1 MTGIDS
7 RRLSVRLPQQ
17 LVVSLACLALAGA
30 TAFAQAPADK
40 SASDAAAEQAKRIAE
55 LEKSLSGCSLVG
67 QFTVTGRETSTP
79 REERYDLVSVKH
91 VQGDMWLITARIKY
105 GPNDVTVPLPLPIR
119 WAGDTPVITVDEFA
133 IPGLGTY
140 TARVMIY
147 RDHYAGFWTGADH
160 GGHLFGRVERGEA
173 EGAAGEGAADD
184 EAATK

>member
-1 MTGIDS
+1 MTRIDLHC
-7 RRLSVRLPQQ
+7 LSVRLPQQ
-17 LVVSLACLALAGA
+17 LVVSLACLVLAGA
-30 TAFAQAPADK
+30 TAFAQAPVDK
-40 SASDAAAEQAKRIAE
+40 SASDDAAEQAKRIAE

-91 VQGDMWLITARIKY
+91 LDGDTWLITARIKY

-173 EGAAGEGAADD
+173 EGAAAPPDD
-184 EAATK
+184 EAAAK

>member
-1 MTGIDS
+1 MTRFDS
-7 RRLSVRLPQQ
+7 HRLSVRFPQQ

-30 TAFAQAPADK
+30 TAFAQAPAGEAD
-40 SASDAAAEQAKRIAE
+40 SDAAAEQAKRNAE
-55 LEKSLSGCSLVG
+55 LEKTLGGCTLVG
-67 QFTVTGRETSTP
+67 HFTVTGREEMTP
-79 REERYDLVSVKH
+79 REERYELASVKH
-91 VQGDMWLITARIKY
+91 LNGDTWLITARIKY
-105 GPNDVTVPLPLPIR
+105 GDNDVTVPLPLPIR

-173 EGAAGEGAADD
+173 EGDAAPPED
-184 EAATK
+184 EAAAK